1 MPKTIL
7 FLPIWGK
14 LNETIPQQQ
23 MAALRKRGFQAR
35 YGLPGG
41 YFPLF
46 RSARA
51 FRPELISLDWIHQ
64 YCLAPGLAA
73 SLVKTL
79 LFVLDIVLLKTFFR
93 SKLVWTIHNLQHHD
107 PRPRGLE
114 RWISR
119 FFASQC
125 DSIRILGRGM
135 EGAISEYL
143 QVPESKL
150 SVIPEGPYIGWYPEG
165 QTQEEARK
173 ELKISPEKRVWLY
186 LGTIRPYKGVENLMD
201 AFLKLADPD
210 LELWI
215 AGNPWNAAYTQS
227 LKERAAGH
235 PQIHIHDQAVPDER
249 LQTYFAA
256 ADLVV
261 LPFKHVLNSGSALLA
276 MGFSK
281 AVVAPKIG
289 LIPFR
294 LSAQP
299 ELLFHEERSLEE
311 VLKFTRSLS
320 REDLRRIGDKNR
332 NQALQYNWDDFARF
346 IENQV

>member
-23 MAALRKRGFQAR
+23 MAALRKRGFEAR

-51 FRPELISLDWIHQ
+51 LSPELISLDWIHQ

-73 SLVKTL
+73 SLVKTI
-79 LFVLDIVLLKTFFR
+79 LFVLDILLLKTFFR

-119 FFASQC
+119 FFAGRC
-125 DSIRILGRGM
+125 DKIRILGRGM
-135 EGAISEYL
+135 ESTICEYL
-143 QVPESKL
+143 GVEAGKL
-150 SVIPEGPYIGWYPEG
+150 EVIPEGPYIGWYPEG
-165 QTQEEARK
+165 QAQEDARK

-186 LGTIRPYKGVENLMD
+186 LGTIRPYKGVENLID
-201 AFLKLADPD
+201 AFLKRPDPG

-215 AGNPWNAAYTQS
+215 AGNPWNAAYTES
-227 LKERAAGH
+227 LKKRAEAH
-235 PQIHIHDQAVPDER
+235 PNIHIHDQAVPDEK
-249 LQTYFAA
+249 LQTYFGA

-261 LPFKHVLNSGSALLA
+261 LPFKNVLNSGSALLA

-294 LSAQP
+294 LSAQA
-299 ELLFHEERSLEE
+299 ELLFNEDRSLED
-311 VLKFTRSLS
+311 VLAYTQTLDRA
-320 REDLRRIGDKNR
+320 ELRTLGERNR
-332 NQALQYNWDDFARF
+332 TEALKYTWDDFARF
-346 IENQV
+346 IENRV